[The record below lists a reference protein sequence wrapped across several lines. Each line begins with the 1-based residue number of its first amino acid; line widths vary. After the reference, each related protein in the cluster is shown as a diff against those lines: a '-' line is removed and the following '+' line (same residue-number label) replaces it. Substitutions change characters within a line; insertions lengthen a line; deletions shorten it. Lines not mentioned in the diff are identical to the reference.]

1 MNRLGYVLGCNGYVG
16 QALVKELLSQGVK
29 VIGIGTSPYSGY
41 ISPNDSNKGRYT
53 YVSLYK
59 KNIHVLK
66 DILANTNDNF
76 SRSVFFNLAW
86 SGITSLT
93 NGDIQDQFKNITL
106 STEAIKV
113 ASHIGCDAF
122 IHIGSTQ
129 ECYLANYLNEDWKL
143 EKKSFE
149 NEFLSWNSLSF
160 FQAGLAPAHIGED
173 QDLIP
178 ILKHMGLVQI
188 VLPIHGKGHL
198 ATDSKFFSEVPE
210 C

>member
-1 MNRLGYVLGCNGYVG
+1 MPFQAKDKLNRLGYVLGCNGYVG

-29 VIGIGTSPYSGY
+29 VIGIGTSPYSEY
-41 ISPNDSNKGRYT
+41 ISPNDSNKGRYS

-66 DILANTNDNF
+66 DILANTNAKF
-76 SRSVFFNLAW
+76 CRSVFYNLAW
-86 SGITSLT
+86 SGMTSLT

-149 NEFLSWNSLSF
+149 NQINYSLAKSTCRDF
-160 FQAGLAPAHIGED
+160 NK
-173 QDLIP
+173 LISYLEKIDYIHCTFSVFINDDITGK
-178 ILKHMGLVQI
+178 IL
-188 VLPIHGKGHL
+188 
-198 ATDSKFFSEVPE
+198 
-210 C
+210 